1 MLESQFI
8 AQPGAHVLDRID
20 VATRHLTETPDM
32 DLTIRPMTPHTGAEV
47 LGVDLGKPL
56 NATSADP
63 LRRAFADRAV
73 LIFRD
78 QHLTPAAF
86 LEAARI
92 FGEIMPQQVKR
103 FTLTDHPLVGFVSSE
118 DTDKPGG
125 VRLVRGEQY
134 HTDHSNYPAPPRATL
149 LSAVTLPDKGGDTQF
164 VNVHASYEDL
174 PEETRRKI
182 DGLKVLHTFKS
193 SRSPRKKVEL
203 TEEER
208 RKLPQTIQPLVIVH
222 PENGRRALYMNTAH
236 MERIIDMDDDDA
248 FALIADLMAHA
259 TQPKYEYRHV
269 WRPGDMVMWDNRS
282 VMHQANADYDPA
294 EKRFLHRLMLMGTPL
309 RAAA

>member
-1 MLESQFI
+1 
-8 AQPGAHVLDRID
+8 
-20 VATRHLTETPDM
+20 
-32 DLTIRPMTPHTGAEV
+32 MTSHTGAEV
-47 LGVDLGKPL
+47 LGVDLRKPVDPS
-56 NATSADP
+56 TADQ

-73 LIFRD
+73 LVFRN
-78 QHLTPAAF
+78 QQLSPAEF
-86 LEAARI
+86 LKAAQL

-103 FTLTDHPLVGFVSSE
+103 FTLAEHPLVGFVSSE

-149 LSAVTLPDKGGDTQF
+149 LSAVTLPRQGGDTQF
-164 VNVHASYEDL
+164 VNVHASYDDL
-174 PEETRRKI
+174 PAETKRRI
-182 DGLKVLHTFKS
+182 DGLRVLHTFKS

-208 RKLPQTIQPLVIVH
+208 RKLPETVQPLVIVH

-236 MERIIDMDDDDA
+236 MQRIVGMEDDAA
-248 FALIADLMAHA
+248 FALIGELMAHA
-259 TQPKYEYRHV
+259 TQPKYEYRHA
-269 WRPGDMVMWDNRS
+269 WQPGDMVMWDNRS
-282 VMHQANADYDPA
+282 VMHQANADYAPT
-294 EKRFLHRLMLMGTPL
+294 EKRLLHRLMLAGTPL